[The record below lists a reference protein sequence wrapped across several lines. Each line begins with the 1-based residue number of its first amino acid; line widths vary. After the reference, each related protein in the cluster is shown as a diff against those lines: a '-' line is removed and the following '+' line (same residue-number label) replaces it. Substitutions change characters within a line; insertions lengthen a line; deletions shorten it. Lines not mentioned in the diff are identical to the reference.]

1 MEERAVLDATHQ
13 LILRSRLDEPKVI
26 NADLRDMKP
35 WINRIYGELVLRK
48 AEFPEAY
55 RMLQTMDPH
64 ALGGSPPLIELY
76 DLQNDPGQ
84 FHNLAADPAAKPHL
98 DRLMA
103 AFRKWHA
110 ETRDEAMLLPDAP

>member
-1 MEERAVLDATHQ
+1 MEERAVLDHTHH

-35 WINRIYGELVLRK
+35 WINRIYGELVLRQK
-48 AEFPEAY
+48 EFPDAF

-64 ALGGSPPLIELY
+64 ALKGSPPFIELY

-84 FHNLAADPAAKPHL
+84 LHNLANDPAQKVHL
-98 DRLMA
+98 DRLMD
-103 AFRKWHA
+103 AFKKWHA
-110 ETRDEAMLLPDAP
+110 ETQDAAMIVPVS